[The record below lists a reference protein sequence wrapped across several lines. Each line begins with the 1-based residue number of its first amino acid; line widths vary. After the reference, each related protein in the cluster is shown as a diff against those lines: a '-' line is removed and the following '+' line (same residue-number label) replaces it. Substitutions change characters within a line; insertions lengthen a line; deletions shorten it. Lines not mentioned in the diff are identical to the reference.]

1 MGVRRVGRSLSRRS
15 GAQVVLGVGAVAVA
29 SIALALPASGHEVT
43 GVSANCDHVTI
54 EWTGFPEAGVPVH
67 IAVQVGAVGSTS
79 ADVVVS
85 QITTQTNVSISSLT
99 SQMHGESA
107 DVDVDITW
115 TFSGPQHVHR
125 TISVMC
131 GTATTTSQ
139 AESVSSTT
147 TSTVG
152 GLNETTTTLA
162 GAGSTTT
169 IVVSGAGETST
180 TTVAGVSG
188 PNETPNGAVSATG
201 ASSPASLPVT
211 GSATT
216 VLLLLGL
223 ACVLGGATIVLAPRR
238 HNT

>member
-1 MGVRRVGRSLSRRS
+1 
-15 GAQVVLGVGAVAVA
+15 VA
-29 SIALALPASGHEVT
+29 SVALALPASGHEVT
-43 GVSANCDHVTI
+43 GASANCDHVTI
-54 EWTGFPEAGVPVH
+54 GWTGFPEAGVPVH
-67 IAVQVGAVGSTS
+67 IAVQVGGVGSTS

-85 QITTQTNVSISSLT
+85 QSTTQTNVSISSLT
-99 SQMHGESA
+99 SQMHGETA

-125 TISVMC
+125 TIPVMC
-131 GTATTTSQ
+131 GTATTTTQ

-152 GLNETTTTLA
+152 GLNETTTTL
-162 GAGSTTT
+162 GASSTTT

-180 TTVAGVSG
+180 TTVAAVSG
-188 PNETPNGAVSATG
+188 PNETPNRAVSATG
-201 ASSPASLPVT
+201 SSSPASLPVT
-211 GSATT
+211 GGATT
-216 VLLLLGL
+216 TLLLLGL